1 MDQTNRYDWIE
12 FYEKFAKKLVNYK
25 NSRTE
30 LINKIKTVYTNINI
44 KLPTLEKDNNIVDV
58 DPFTIFGLFNKHIT
72 NSNRIKILTEIK
84 KEFLI
89 NANVPT
95 HFDSLPVLNNQNATF
110 YWFIGYRGEHDI
122 DNLWG
127 IFENAVIYAENQ
139 SDQILV
145 ELKKYFN
152 LAINT
157 KGNGNSKITMGL
169 YWLSHETYINLDDR
183 NELFIYDSGNMPKEF
198 VDRLPKIDNKIS
210 ADKYFEICR
219 KVKDFL
225 KTPESSYKSLM
236 SLSYAAWSYSEK
248 VNQETKAKKIA
259 EEPTNI
265 DADIDRIHYWI
276 YSAGNNSSY
285 WNEFYDKGIMA
296 IEWGELG
303 DLSQVN
309 SQSEIKQKM
318 IECVDDSVSFNNE
331 AHIIWEFIKVLKPGD
346 IVFVKKGVNKLIA
359 KGTVTSSYF
368 DNKTVI

>member
-1 MDQTNRYDWIE
+1 
-12 FYEKFAKKLVNYK
+12 
-25 NSRTE
+25 
-30 LINKIKTVYTNINI
+30 
-44 KLPTLEKDNNIVDV
+44 
-58 DPFTIFGLFNKHIT
+58 
-72 NSNRIKILTEIK
+72 
-84 KEFLI
+84 
-89 NANVPT
+89 
-95 HFDSLPVLNNQNATF
+95 
-110 YWFIGYRGEHDI
+110 
-122 DNLWG
+122 
-127 IFENAVIYAENQ
+127 
-139 SDQILV
+139 
-145 ELKKYFN
+145 
-152 LAINT
+152 
-157 KGNGNSKITMGL
+157 
-169 YWLSHETYINLDDR
+169 
-183 NELFIYDSGNMPKEF
+183 MPKEF